1 MILDLPSRMRHT
13 GRVVPAEAGSLR
25 WAGKGGEL
33 MDEETPKSR
42 AFTRRRRANA
52 TGGRLH
58 FHKVGVTPEEGGE
71 LARIAAAQH
80 VTVPRL
86 MVEAALS
93 SERGETPTER
103 RQAMAEMF
111 AAHRLL
117 AAISNNV
124 NQMAKAT
131 NATGELPA
139 ELTATL
145 AAVRRV
151 AERLDEA
158 IDGLSA
164 S

>member
-1 MILDLPSRMRHT
+1 
-13 GRVVPAEAGSLR
+13 
-25 WAGKGGEL
+25 
-33 MDEETPKSR
+33 MDEQTPKAR

-93 SERGETPTER
+93 SERAETPTER

-111 AAHRLL
+111 TVHRLL

-124 NQMAKAT
+124 NQMAHHSNVVRHVVDEGGALAKLK
-131 NATGELPA
+131 EL
-139 ELTATL
+139 
-145 AAVRRV
+145 
-151 AERLDEA
+151 EA
-158 IDGLSA
+158 LIEGFVDDKLKSP
-164 S
+164 

>member
-1 MILDLPSRMRHT
+1 
-13 GRVVPAEAGSLR
+13 
-25 WAGKGGEL
+25 
-33 MDEETPKSR
+33 MDEQTPKAR

-71 LARIAAAQH
+71 LAR
-80 VTVPRL
+80 
-86 MVEAALS
+86 M
-93 SERGETPTER
+93 
-103 RQAMAEMF
+103 
-111 AAHRLL
+111 

-139 ELTATL
+139 ELPATL

-158 IDGLSA
+158 IDRLSA